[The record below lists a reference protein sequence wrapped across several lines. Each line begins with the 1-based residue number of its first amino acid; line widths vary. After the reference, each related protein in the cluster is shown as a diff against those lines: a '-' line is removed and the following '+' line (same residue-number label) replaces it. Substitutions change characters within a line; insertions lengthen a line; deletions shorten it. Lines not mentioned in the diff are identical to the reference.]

1 MYCDRLNDL
10 KRLMRGIKFSDEDI
24 LNYIKN
30 SYYLQSIEDDMR
42 ESFAKK
48 YLEEL
53 EKENEE
59 KVKKDF
65 LIFIEKKFNKN

>member
-1 MYCDRLNDL
+1 MYCEKLNDL
-10 KRLMRGIKFSDEDI
+10 KRLMKNIKFSDEDI
-24 LNYIKN
+24 LKYIKS
-30 SYYLQSIEDDMR
+30 SYYLNQLEDDMR

-53 EKENEE
+53 EKDNEE

-65 LIFIEKKFNKN
+65 LIHIEKKFNKN